1 MNRLPEIELMRL
13 LHGEL
18 PPERAFELHER
29 LAREPELAAELRR
42 LEATWDRLEL
52 PPASPAPR
60 GFARAVAG
68 RAESGGLWSAA
79 PTRIRAAGFALLAAG
94 LALGVGIASALA
106 RLDAGT
112 ENPAGAPPSVIAT
125 SPAVPAAAPPGSTAP
140 IARSPTTTAGELAG
154 ASNGTASV
162 PKARNRTAPS
172 PSGAPPTA
180 GTDAPEQVAD
190 LDYDLPVEDGSF
202 ADEGT
207 LADDYW
213 QAFDGT
219 ESAAGI
225 GDGTGSGS
233 EGL

>member
-52 PPASPAPR
+52 PPAAPASR
-60 GFARAVAG
+60 GFARAVVG

-79 PTRIRAAGFALLAAG
+79 PTRVRAAGFALLAAG
-94 LALGVGIASALA
+94 LTLGVGIASVLA

-112 ENPAGAPPSVIAT
+112 QASAGTAVAS
-125 SPAVPAAAPPGSTAP
+125 SPAVPTASAPGSS
-140 IARSPTTTAGELAG
+140 SPTVTAGEPG
-154 ASNGTASV
+154 ASSKGPRPVAPTV
-162 PKARNRTAPS
+162 PAIPATPAVPTPS
-172 PSGAPPTA
+172 TPETPTS
-180 GTDAPEQVAD
+180 DRVAE
-190 LDYDLPVEDGSF
+190 LDYDLPAEDGAY

-207 LADDYW
+207 LADDFW

-219 ESAAGI
+219 DTGAAT
-225 GDGTGSGS
+225 DPDTGSGS